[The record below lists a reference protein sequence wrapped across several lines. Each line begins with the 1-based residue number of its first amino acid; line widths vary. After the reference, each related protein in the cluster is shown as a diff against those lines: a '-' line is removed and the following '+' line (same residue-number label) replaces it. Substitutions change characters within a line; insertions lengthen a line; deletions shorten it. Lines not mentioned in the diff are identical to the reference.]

1 MSGCDPCNPMTPAK
15 QYPDAVKSPWPF
27 RLNPDLPAGE
37 VTRIRETVDKLAS
50 TAQYGWGHTID
61 FGPFRKD
68 GLLRDEYLRIAGLF
82 DAWGW
87 WPESLTGMTV
97 ADVGCFTG
105 GLSLLMA
112 SRGAE
117 RVIAVDEVPPHLAQ
131 CSYLSRVFEADA
143 VECVEASLY
152 HLTDHIAPESVDV
165 LVLSGVL
172 YHLSDML
179 VGLLIL
185 QRILKPG
192 GVLLIESN
200 AVENFEHSYA
210 NFGRFTGGMWWQ
222 PTGLCIQDMCEFMGF
237 EKPDVRF
244 YVEGRCLAR
253 AVRPAEPRVPFKRG
267 MNWRFESLKDD
278 VRRPTDHLLMAPA
291 PLGE

>member
-1 MSGCDPCNPMTPAK
+1 MAYTSTSLNP
-15 QYPDAVKSPWPF
+15 YPDVAKSHWPY
-27 RLNPDLPAGE
+27 RLRPDLPADE
-37 VTRIRETVDKLAS
+37 VSKIRSTVEKLAS

-61 FGPFRKD
+61 FGPFQMP

-87 WPESLTGMTV
+87 WPESLDRMTV

-112 SRGAE
+112 SLGAA
-117 RVIAVDEVPPHLAQ
+117 RVIAVDEVPAHLAQ
-131 CSYLSRVFEADA
+131 CSYLSRVFNAGA
-143 VECVEASLY
+143 VECVESSLY
-152 HLTDHIAPESVDV
+152 QLTDHIAPASVDL

-185 QRILKPG
+185 QKLLKPG

-200 AVENFEHSYA
+200 AVEDFEHSYA

-222 PTGLCIQDMCEFMGF
+222 PTALCIQDMCEFMGF

-253 AVRPAEPRVPFKRG
+253 AVRPANPRVPFKRG
-267 MNWRFESLKDD
+267 MNWHFESLKDD
-278 VRRPTDHLLMAPA
+278 VGRPTDHRLMAPA
-291 PLGE
+291 PVA